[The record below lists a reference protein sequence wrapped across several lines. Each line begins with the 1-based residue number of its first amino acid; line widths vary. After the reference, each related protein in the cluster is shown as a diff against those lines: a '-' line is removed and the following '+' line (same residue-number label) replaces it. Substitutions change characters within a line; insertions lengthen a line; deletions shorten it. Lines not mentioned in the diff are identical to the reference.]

1 MYDKSRKKFLLTFVS
16 NCNEANC
23 DIVIKEIG
31 ESSDTYEV
39 DIISAEVNGESC
51 TIKDGVIKGI
61 SLETG
66 KKYTVSYN
74 VSKGSR
80 FATGVEFYANR

>member
-1 MYDKSRKKFLLTFVS
+1 MINLGRNSYLHSYQI
-16 NCNEANC
+16 CNEANC

-39 DIISAEVNGESC
+39 DIISAEINGESC

-61 SLETG
+61 SLESG

-74 VSKGSR
+74 
-80 FATGVEFYANR
+80 E